1 LIKIVVMGVWVC
13 IVALGTVFGV
23 VMWHNS
29 DSQASSDGKKA
40 KTEKFKTRMI
50 SVPLL
55 VGNEVQGYVVA
66 RFEFTVDSEHLKSSA
81 VGPDSFVADEAFK
94 AIYGDVSKDFR
105 VVRKQDLKALT
116 ADIVAGVNK
125 RLGLE
130 LIHDVM
136 IDSWSYL
143 SKQDMENDNEHSKH

>member
-1 LIKIVVMGVWVC
+1 MIKIVVMGVWVC

-23 VMWHNS
+23 VKWHNS
-29 DSQASSDGKKA
+29 DNQALTDGKNA
-40 KTEKFKTRMI
+40 KIENFKTRMI

-66 RFEFTVDSEHLKSSA
+66 RFEFTVDSGQLESSA
-81 VGPDSFVADEAFK
+81 VAPESFVADEAFK

-143 SKQDMENDNEHSKH
+143 SQQDMEKNNEHSKH